1 MTPLSLL
8 ALSRCLPLLEAKSR
22 TRGEVSPH
30 NCLGKGLRNLVNL
43 FLSFRLQ
50 QVDKS
55 AKVGQKW
62 LQNSKLVARYKS

>member
-30 NCLGKGLRNLVNL
+30 NCLGKAAIWLSYSCLFACNKRKKVPNL
-43 FLSFRLQ
+43 
-50 QVDKS
+50 DKS
-55 AKVGQKW
+55 GGGA
-62 LQNSKLVARYKS
+62 

>member
-30 NCLGKGLRNLVNL
+30 NCLGKPAIWLSCM
-43 FLSFRLQ
+43 SFRLL
-50 QVDKS
+50 DKS
-55 AKVGQKW
+55 AKFGQKW
-62 LQNSKLVARYKS
+62 WRSMIPGL